1 MRCWGLLAPET
12 VVRAAYRALAK
23 QSPVSNV
30 EARRYAGDPG
40 TLNSIQRAIEKAGV
54 DFTKIGQP
62 GVKLR

>member
-1 MRCWGLLAPET
+1 LNWTVRDLAEKSGVHRNT
-12 VVRAAYRALAK
+12 
-23 QSPVSNV
+23 VSNA

-40 TLNSIQRAIEKAGV
+40 TLNAIQRAIEKAGV